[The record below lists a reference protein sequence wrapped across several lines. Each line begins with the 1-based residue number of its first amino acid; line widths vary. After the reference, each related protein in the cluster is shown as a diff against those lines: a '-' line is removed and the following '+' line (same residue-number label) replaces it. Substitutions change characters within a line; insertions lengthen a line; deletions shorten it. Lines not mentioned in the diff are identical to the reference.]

1 METNEEKK
9 AMSYFKRKLF
19 EKIEETLKRKRNCE
33 EFQDVH
39 WDDVYD
45 VYYDSGN

>member
-1 METNEEKK
+1 MKEKENNNISQFKKKLLKKIEEKK
-9 AMSYFKRKLF
+9 NKKKLS
-19 EKIEETLKRKRNCE
+19 E

-45 VYYDSGN
+45 VYYDSSN

>member
-1 METNEEKK
+1 MNNNQKKETSRFVQKLLGKIEEKK
-9 AMSYFKRKLF
+9 VRQ
-19 EKIEETLKRKRNCE
+19 KISE

-45 VYYDSGN
+45 VYYDSSN